1 MEFSLLQV
9 SVRPGSLILLLSDFL
24 PMSRLKTLRHLFQ
37 FLMNRKRFWLAPIL
51 LILILL
57 GVLLVFTQGTILAP
71 FVYTLF

>member
-1 MEFSLLQV
+1 MQFSLLQV
-9 SVRPGSLILLLSDFL
+9 PVRPGSLILLLSDSL
-24 PMSRLKTLRHLFQ
+24 SMSRLKTLRHLFQ

-51 LILILL
+51 IILILL

>member
-1 MEFSLLQV
+1 
-9 SVRPGSLILLLSDFL
+9 
-24 PMSRLKTLRHLFQ
+24 MSRLKTLCHLFA

-51 LILILL
+51 ILLILL